1 MSQARR
7 IIDMARPSKGLWAQ
21 QQRMPNAANVWG
33 TGINDVHSYYGSP
46 PARMQELH
54 PRQGEFTAPYEAVPE
69 QVYAPSLW
77 GYEQSPVGI
86 SQLVV
91 DDRPDWTVA
100 PEDQVTNS
108 STMGHPPWNA
118 TGAAKTIFRAIKGG
132 AYNILNYPPSF
143 TRPPTETVSEG
154 WENKPHGSPANSK
167 PSDPSQY
174 EIQTSMTQRY
184 RRRNSDHAVARG
196 TDEPRAGIQSRVTG
210 QHTPVYSGMQRHY
223 DMFPFQQ
230 DQINRLFW
238 FRTAGTGD
246 PSYMVPNEMW
256 DMEAVERTP
265 PPDPYIGTP
274 DNLTDYGFTSEDQ
287 FYA

>member
-1 MSQARR
+1 
-7 IIDMARPSKGLWAQ
+7 MARPSKGLWAQ
-21 QQRMPNAANVWG
+21 QQRVPDVSGNWG
-33 TGINDVHSYYGSP
+33 TGINDVHLYYGSP
-46 PARMQELH
+46 PARLGELH
-54 PRQGEFTAPYEAVPE
+54 QRLGDFTPPYEALPE
-69 QVYAPSLW
+69 DVYAPSLW
-77 GYEQSPVGI
+77 GYEQSPMGV

-100 PEDQVTNS
+100 PEDS
-108 STMGHPPWNA
+108 PARFSTQGQPPFNA

-132 AYNILNYPPSF
+132 AYNLLNYNPTVQALPS
-143 TRPPTETVSEG
+143 ETVSEG
-154 WENKPHGSPANSK
+154 WENKPHGSPADSK

-174 EIQTSMTQRY
+174 EIQTAMVQRY
-184 RRRNSDHAVARG
+184 RKRNNEHAVARG
-196 TDEPRAGIQSRVTG
+196 ADEPRAGIDSRVTG

-238 FRTAGTGD
+238 YRTAGTGD
-246 PSYMVPNEMW
+246 PTQMIPNENW
-256 DMEAVERTP
+256 DTEAIERTP

-274 DNLTDYGFTSEDQ
+274 DSLVDYGFTAEDQ